1 MANER
6 AGGISEAGAAAYAA
20 VVRAHT
26 DDASGGPAE
35 LGCTRGASCTRRG
48 GFPGQAQGM
57 TMAFVVAM
65 AFVVVVVHGCG
76 HVTSPRDLGTPIFRS
91 SQQAN

>member
-1 MANER
+1 
-6 AGGISEAGAAAYAA
+6 
-20 VVRAHT
+20 
-26 DDASGGPAE
+26 
-35 LGCTRGASCTRRG
+35 
-48 GFPGQAQGM
+48 M

-65 AFVVVVVHGCG
+65 AFVVVVVVHGCG